1 MPLFPHYEYPGK
13 CEWLGGGLDAFVR
26 HYNEKSAT
34 AFALTQ
40 CLDIVRISGQTPKEP
55 EVLLTDVNTGARM
68 VIERKSVVWPRN
80 YLHRHRLEHD
90 FAAGIWKGLDGQF
103 KDDSYRLTVYSREFE
118 RLGRKEIKVAAQ
130 EISAAIAQSSPS
142 DLPIRRTMPL
152 MWSLRKTYPGEDD
165 SPRDGI
171 TVSHELTPTFDD
183 FDDAEATEGTALA
196 IRAELETAAAKFGAY
211 SNDRRLVLLDFYGDQ
226 LWEDDILPLVEGTSI
241 PGEIDEV
248 WRTVRAWVSA
258 DGYEIG
264 YDRLYARPVN
274 Q

>member
-1 MPLFPHYEYPGK
+1 
-13 CEWLGGGLDAFVR
+13 
-26 HYNEKSAT
+26 
-34 AFALTQ
+34 
-40 CLDIVRISGQTPKEP
+40 
-55 EVLLTDVNTGARM
+55 
-68 VIERKSVVWPRN
+68 
-80 YLHRHRLEHD
+80 
-90 FAAGIWKGLDGQF
+90 
-103 KDDSYRLTVYSREFE
+103 
-118 RLGRKEIKVAAQ
+118 
-130 EISAAIAQSSPS
+130 
-142 DLPIRRTMPL
+142 
-152 MWSLRKTYPGEDD
+152 
-165 SPRDGI
+165 
-171 TVSHELTPTFDD
+171 
-183 FDDAEATEGTALA
+183 LA